1 MSMSHDGKGIET
13 AQLRKKNRVLCDRMF
28 SLAYISAEHVRNYR
42 VYASHG
48 RRMPVFVESRRK
60 RMTDE
65 LKDHGVI
72 NSERRVGQS
81 L

>member
-1 MSMSHDGKGIET
+1 MMVKVLKRPNY
-13 AQLRKKNRVLCDRMF
+13 AKKNRVLCDRMF